1 MNEQD
6 RVSVLKSKHV
16 GLEQEIDVENRR
28 PHPDD
33 SVVAELK
40 RQKLRIKDELASMHA
55 L

>member
-6 RVSVLKSKHV
+6 RVSVLKTKHT
-16 GLEQEIDVENRR
+16 GLEEKLTVENKL

-33 SVVAELK
+33 VAVANLK
-40 RQKLRIKDELASMHA
+40 RQKLRIKDELASMNA